1 MNFYKR
7 LRRILYCKKELWL
20 RLKKEIDLIAFQKDW
35 RKRNPYNGTEA
46 VCKFDMDKV
55 LVGKGTYGNLRVIG
69 FDNPK
74 ERLEIG
80 SYCSIAGD
88 VTFLLGGEHPLHKIT
103 TFPYMQHILGI
114 QPTGG
119 GNTPSKGKIIV
130 EDDVWICHGVLIL
143 SGVHIGKGSVIGAG
157 SIVTKDIPPYAIVA
171 GNKIIGYRFDRN
183 VIEQMKSIS
192 LERIRKMALEDQ
204 VFVLSEEITEET
216 IEMVVK
222 FFQ

>member
-1 MNFYKR
+1 M
-7 LRRILYCKKELWL
+7 
-20 RLKKEIDLIAFQKDW
+20 
-35 RKRNPYNGTEA
+35 
-46 VCKFDMDKV
+46 
-55 LVGKGTYGNLRVIG
+55 
-69 FDNPK
+69 
-74 ERLEIG
+74 
-80 SYCSIAGD
+80 
-88 VTFLLGGEHPLHKIT
+88 
-103 TFPYMQHILGI
+103 
-114 QPTGG
+114 
-119 GNTPSKGKIIV
+119 
-130 EDDVWICHGVLIL
+130 WICHGVLIL

>member
-1 MNFYKR
+1 M
-7 LRRILYCKKELWL
+7 
-20 RLKKEIDLIAFQKDW
+20 
-35 RKRNPYNGTEA
+35 
-46 VCKFDMDKV
+46 
-55 LVGKGTYGNLRVIG
+55 
-69 FDNPK
+69 
-74 ERLEIG
+74 
-80 SYCSIAGD
+80 
-88 VTFLLGGEHPLHKIT
+88 
-103 TFPYMQHILGI
+103 
-114 QPTGG
+114 
-119 GNTPSKGKIIV
+119 
-130 EDDVWICHGVLIL
+130 WICHGVLIL

-171 GNKIIGYRFDRN
+171 GNKIIGYRFGRN